1 MFQSAQNVTR
11 TFSFSDL
18 IMENKNVVITGGS
31 RGIGRACALLFAE
44 HGYNVLVGYNKNK
57 AAAEET
63 LAAVSSFGVKC
74 AAFCADISKKNE
86 ARRLISKAMFEFGR
100 VDVLVNNAG
109 IARAALMTDVTEG
122 DFSELFSTNVG
133 GAFFVSQVAIP
144 EMINAGGGKII
155 NISSMWGQVGA
166 SCETL
171 YSATKA
177 AVIGLTKAMAK
188 ELAPSHI
195 TVNCVAPGVIDTDMN
210 ACYDEDTMES
220 LRMQTPLS
228 RLGTPEDVANAVYF
242 LASAEGNF
250 ITGETIAV
258 NGGFVIT

>member
-1 MFQSAQNVTR
+1 
-11 TFSFSDL
+11 
-18 IMENKNVVITGGS
+18 MENKSVVITGGS
-31 RGIGRACALLFAE
+31 RGIGRACAITFAK

-63 LAAVSSFGVKC
+63 LAAVSSYGVKC
-74 AAFCADISKKNE
+74 AAFCADISKRDE
-86 ARRLISKAMFEFGR
+86 ARRLISKAMFEFGKI
-100 VDVLVNNAG
+100 DVLVNNAG
-109 IARAALMTDVTEG
+109 IARAALMTDVTEE
-122 DFSELFSTNVG
+122 DFSQLFSTNVG
-133 GAFFVSQVAIP
+133 GAFFVSQAAIP
-144 EMINAGGGKII
+144 EMINEGGGKII

-171 YSATKA
+171 YSSTKA

-188 ELAPSHI
+188 ELAPSRI

-210 ACYDEDTMES
+210 ACYDEDTMED
-220 LRMQTPLS
+220 LREKTPLS

-242 LASAEGNF
+242 LASEQADF
-250 ITGETIAV
+250 ITGEVIAV